1 LAAAHHARVVGNL
14 IEHGSKSAFLRPRGV
29 STRLPRKNSK
39 SKPPRL
45 VVVPVQVTISVTGYG
60 PRPGAAP
67 KLRRGRAGDGEMPG
81 RAPMPT
87 IDGLAPARCKTWEMK
102 MRRSIL
108 AALFST
114 AITMGAA
121 ADDPLTGKLTK
132 DQIEAITI
140 TTIARV
146 AGSDNRCLRFHV
158 IERAMFQELYDA
170 NIPPAMLET
179 QELKNADALL
189 GVIEQSTENPS
200 D

>member
-1 LAAAHHARVVGNL
+1 M
-14 IEHGSKSAFLRPRGV
+14 PD
-29 STRLPRKNSK
+29 
-39 SKPPRL
+39 
-45 VVVPVQVTISVTGYG
+45 
-60 PRPGAAP
+60 
-67 KLRRGRAGDGEMPG
+67 RRE
-81 RAPMPT
+81 
-87 IDGLAPARCKTWEMK
+87 L
-102 MRRSIL
+102 S
-108 AALFST
+108 
-114 AITMGAA
+114 

-146 AGSDNRCLRFHV
+146 AGSDNRCPRFHV

-179 QELKNADALL
+179 QELKNAETMALL